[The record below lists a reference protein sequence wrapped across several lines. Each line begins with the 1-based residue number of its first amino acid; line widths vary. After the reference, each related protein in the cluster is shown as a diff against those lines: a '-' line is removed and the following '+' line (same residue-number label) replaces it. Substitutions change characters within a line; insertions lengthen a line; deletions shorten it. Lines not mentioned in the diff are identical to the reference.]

1 MTTYNIK
8 DFENP
13 NPEIRDKVLEYY
25 KKNPQKYFADRFE
38 QEFVLNEQNKQ
49 NQYEEWIRRP
59 GNFKKPMSNNYQYF
73 LRECKVLELHDET
86 EIQKIWSDC
95 EEKIN
100 AECYKML
107 NSKVSSESFSFGY
120 DKHALKYLFIQ
131 LEQQQKRI
139 DELEHIISKLV
150 HP

>member
-13 NPEIRDKVLEYY
+13 KIRDKVVEYY
-25 KKNPQKYFADRFE
+25 KKNPQKYFAECFE
-38 QEFVLNEQNKQ
+38 REFVLNEQNKQ
-49 NQYEEWIRRP
+49 KQYEEWIRRP
-59 GNFKKPMSNNYQYF
+59 GNFKSPRGNNYQYF
-73 LRECKVLELHDET
+73 LRECEGLELHDEN
-86 EIQKIWSDC
+86 EIQKIWSDR

-100 AECYKML
+100 AECCKML

-139 DELEHIISKLV
+139 DELEQIISKLV